1 MRSWTGRCSIDRR
14 GALRVLVTGG
24 AGFIGGHLTE
34 FFKNHG
40 ADVTVLDDLSGGTP
54 ERLPPGVELAE
65 ADIADAST
73 EETVRRL
80 RPEVVVHAAAQVSVV
95 RSVAHPARDHAVNV
109 DGTRHVLAGAAPSA
123 RRVVFLSSGGAVYGE
138 ANLAAEDD
146 PVAPESPYGKN
157 KLAAERLVTSWGIPY
172 AIARLANV
180 YGPGQRSDLEG
191 GVVAVFIERIRSR
204 SPLIIHGDGEQR
216 RDFIHV
222 ADVVRAIA
230 AMTGTDG
237 SGVWNLGT
245 GVATS
250 INELADVLEKVAGSP
265 LHREHRQARAG
276 EVTHSSLLI
285 RKARDELSWEPAID
299 LERGVQPLLGV
310 VPELDLGR

>member
-191 GVVAVFIERIRSR
+191 GVVAVFI
-204 SPLIIHGDGEQR
+204 DR
-216 RDFIHV
+216 RD
-222 ADVVRAIA
+222 DR
-230 AMTGTDG
+230 GRRLG
-237 SGVWNLGT
+237 SVELGH
-245 GVATS
+245 
-250 INELADVLEKVAGSP
+250 GSRH
-265 LHREHRQARAG
+265 LDQRAG
-276 EVTHSSLLI
+276 GCLGEGGRVTAPSGASAGTRGGGDAL
-285 RKARDELSWEPAID
+285 EPAD
-299 LERGVQPLLGV
+299 PQGA
-310 VPELDLGR
+310 